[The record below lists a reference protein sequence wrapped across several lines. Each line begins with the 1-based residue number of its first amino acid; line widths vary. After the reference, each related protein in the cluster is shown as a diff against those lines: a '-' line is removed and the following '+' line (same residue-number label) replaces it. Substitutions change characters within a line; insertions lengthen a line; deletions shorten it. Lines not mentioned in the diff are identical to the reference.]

1 MKWDHVS
8 CLLHLSCSPIS
19 EEHGAQVLSEAEFV
33 TKPFAD
39 SFPPLKLSHSP
50 PDFQSAEPCLYPL
63 NIPQMGQGVWWWSC
77 LVFLEGVMWNW
88 PCDCRAVM
96 AFFLLLHHFCFKG
109 ICAPHQSPFCKAS
122 SIKAFAAVCLGE
134 CFPLIFVTFLF
145 LQTPRRFPIRQT
157 AVWHFVSMGSAA
169 GSRPHRDPHRWF
181 GESLLKLAKLS
192 MK

>member
-1 MKWDHVS
+1 MKQLVKWDHVS

-122 SIKAFAAVCLGE
+122 STKAFAAVCLGE
-134 CFPLIFVTFLF
+134 CFPLIFVMFLF
-145 LQTPRRFPIRQT
+145 LQTPRSFPSDRQRFGT
-157 AVWHFVSMGSAA
+157 
-169 GSRPHRDPHRWF
+169 
-181 GESLLKLAKLS
+181 L
-192 MK
+192 